1 MLQAQTGTGGD
12 CWCRIASVV
21 LEALLV
27 AVLRHGVRI
36 GRPIRRSGRPLTA
49 SRLRRGTRTGGR
61 PGRDNL
67 RRPLR
72 HRRVTA

>member
-36 GRPIRRSGRPLTA
+36 GRPTRRRLPLTA
-49 SRLRRGTRTGGR
+49 RRLRRGTRTGGR

-67 RRPLR
+67 RRLLR
-72 HRRVTA
+72 HRRGTA